1 MRVCSVMS
9 NSLQSHGARQA
20 SPSLG
25 FPRQEYWSGLP
36 FPTLG
41 DLPGPG
47 IKPMSPALADRFFT
61 TGPPGSLLA
70 YGSLMKETGCK
81 SVLWAGMDYDMHI
94 RVVLMG
100 KLFAIFKN

>member
-9 NSLQSHGARQA
+9 NSLQPHRAHQA
-20 SPSLG
+20 YPSLG

-47 IKPMSPALADRFFT
+47 IKPMSPTLAGKFFT
-61 TGPPGSLLA
+61 TEPPGSLLA
-70 YGSLMKETGCK
+70 FGSLMKETWCK
-81 SVLWAGMDYDMHI
+81 YVLWAGMDYDMHI
-94 RVVLMG
+94 RVVLTG